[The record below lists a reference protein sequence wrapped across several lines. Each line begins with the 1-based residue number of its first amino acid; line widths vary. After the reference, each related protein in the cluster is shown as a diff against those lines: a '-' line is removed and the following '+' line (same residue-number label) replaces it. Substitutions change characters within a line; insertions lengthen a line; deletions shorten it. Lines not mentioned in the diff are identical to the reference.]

1 MTGKAVGCRLEAGA
15 TNEAV
20 GCRLEAGARN
30 KNSRNT
36 PTRSG
41 ITSPLAGEVAHSAG
55 EGLQS

>member
-1 MTGKAVGCRLEAGA
+1 MSRKAVGCRLEAVA
-15 TNEAV
+15 Q
-20 GCRLEAGARN
+20 N
-30 KNSRNT
+30 KNSRNA